1 MSWIIVECHVIV
13 ECHGS
18 LLNVM
23 LFAFFQYQCMCQKVD
38 VELSDNTFASHF
50 SNIYL
55 SLS

>member
-1 MSWIIVECHVIV
+1 MSWIIG

-23 LFAFFQYQCMCQKVD
+23 LFAYFQYQCMCQKVD
-38 VELSDNTFASHF
+38 VELSDKTFASHF
-50 SNIYL
+50 SNICL